1 MSLLD
6 KAKKIAEQGKGKLE
20 DIRELKAVNDLYA
33 EIGRLAV
40 AQKRGSAP
48 ADADAQ
54 IEAKIAEIT
63 KLEQEN
69 APAAGAPAAT
79 PPSAPPAPPAS
90 SVPPENVPTTPPPA
104 PPAS

>member
-40 AQKRGSAP
+40 QQRRGNAP

-54 IEAKIAEIT
+54 IEAKMAEIT
-63 KLEQEN
+63 KLEEEN
-69 APAAGAPAAT
+69 APSASAPAAT
-79 PPSAPPAPPAS
+79 PPSAPPAPPTS
-90 SVPPENVPTTPPPA
+90 SVPPENVPMAPPPA
-104 PPAS
+104 PPTS

>member
-33 EIGRLAV
+33 EVGRLAV
-40 AQKRGSAP
+40 QQRRGTAP

-54 IEAKIAEIT
+54 IEAKVAEIT
-63 KLEQEN
+63 KLEEEN
-69 APAAGAPAAT
+69 ATSASAPAAT
-79 PPSAPPAPPAS
+79 PPSAPPAS
-90 SVPPENVPTTPPPA
+90 SVPPENVPMAPPPA